1 MSMWDPVASERLSE
15 AVEAFSDNGF
25 VGLAQEA
32 AADTWRANRERYEPE
47 VLFDDPTTL
56 GLQSS
61 RNFSNRMLSYL
72 VSEKR
77 LGHSG
82 VSAAREQGA
91 VVVKAAGFD
100 LRFVK
105 APMSSGRQPDF
116 DADFDWSVSATRR
129 SAAVRNAR
137 SYTAPPREPNMD
149 PLFLLIQ
156 PEAAERVRQC
166 SDVFLIWGG
175 DMESGLTGGWLG
187 LPTASANP
195 WLAMRR
201 VWWDEGVRDAAV
213 SPSSSHP
220 GVEVAFRDAEV
231 RMPVLRLKRPAVEQE
246 LQ

>member
-1 MSMWDPVASERLSE
+1 MTSWDPVASERLNE
-15 AVEAFSDNGF
+15 AVEAFTDKGF
-25 VGLAQEA
+25 VKLAQEA

-47 VLFDDPTTL
+47 VLFDDATTL

-72 VSEKR
+72 ASEKR
-77 LGHSG
+77 LSHSD
-82 VSAAREQGA
+82 VSAVREQGA

-116 DADFDWSVSATRR
+116 DTDFDWSVSATRR

-137 SYTAPPREPNMD
+137 SYTAPPRESNMD
-149 PLFLLIQ
+149 PLFLLVH
-156 PEAAERVRQC
+156 PEAVKQVRQC

-187 LPTASANP
+187 LPTVSATS
-195 WLAMRR
+195 WLAVRQ
-201 VWWDEGVRDAAV
+201 VWWDEDGRAIAA
-213 SPSSSHP
+213 SPSTSLS
-220 GVEVAFRDAEV
+220 GMDIAFRDAEV
-231 RMPVLRLKRPAVEQE
+231 QMPVLRLKRQLAEQG